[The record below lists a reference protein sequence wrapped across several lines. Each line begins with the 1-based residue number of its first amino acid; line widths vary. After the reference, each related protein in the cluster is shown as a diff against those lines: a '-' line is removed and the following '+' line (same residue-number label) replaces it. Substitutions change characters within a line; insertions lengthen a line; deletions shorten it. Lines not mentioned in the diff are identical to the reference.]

1 VQAHRKVRGNWKL
14 LAKRVVDYT
23 FDRDVI
29 SAHKTTPIYSTIK
42 IKVREESL
50 TVRKVTVVFKSGT
63 NQEVNLLKDLDK
75 GTDGKII
82 DLAGADRGIEKI
94 LF

>member
-1 VQAHRKVRGNWKL
+1 MGNWKL

-23 FDRDVI
+23 LDRDVI
-29 SAHKTTPIYSTIK
+29 SAHKTTPIYSAIK

-94 LF
+94 IF

>member
-1 VQAHRKVRGNWKL
+1 
-14 LAKRVVDYT
+14 
-23 FDRDVI
+23 
-29 SAHKTTPIYSTIK
+29 
-42 IKVREESL
+42 VREESL
-50 TVRKVTVVFKSGT
+50 TVRKATVVFKSGT

-94 LF
+94 IF

>member
-1 VQAHRKVRGNWKL
+1 MGNWKL

-29 SAHKTTPIYSTIK
+29 SAHKTTPIYSAIK

-50 TVRKVTVVFKSGT
+50 TVRKATVVFKSGT